1 MASSI
6 NKSVIKEVIDQEEKN
21 IAERL
26 LRLRTR
32 LGIERD
38 QLALAIGVKEL
49 DLFSYE
55 NSVQAVPASTLA
67 MIAAVVGIDIDYFFS
82 DEDWDIIGEVQ
93 AASSIIEE
101 SALLS

>member
-1 MASSI
+1 MVSSTHASFV
-6 NKSVIKEVIDQEEKN
+6 KDVVDQEERN

-38 QLALAIGVKEL
+38 QLALAIGLQEA
-49 DLFSYE
+49 DIFAFE
-55 NSVQAVPASTLA
+55 NAVDAIPASTLA
-67 MIAAVVGIDIDYFFS
+67 MISAVVGIDINYFFS
-82 DEDWDIIGEVQ
+82 DEDWDIISEAYTAVTHK
-93 AASSIIEE
+93 E